1 MLNYLYIRRDNSMLG
16 KEMEQKEMD
25 NRKKL
30 AIVYKWLKV
39 TTVSTVFGRIGSP
52 KKSRFA
58 FMIKAIILQ

>member
-1 MLNYLYIRRDNSMLG
+1 MLG